1 MMMMMMKSMVMMI
14 PVSAICN
21 MITILTYCTVLPYLL
36 TSLPSILE
44 CIPGVC
50 KPYPVY
56 KYGRWTE
63 YEEGGEEVSP
73 AMASS
78 IPQQ

>member
-1 MMMMMMKSMVMMI
+1 MMMMMKSMVMMI

-21 MITILTYCTVLPYLL
+21 IIATLSHHIVLPYLL
-36 TSLPSILE
+36 ASLPSILE

-56 KYGRWTE
+56 KYGRYAE
-63 YEEGGEEVSP
+63 YEVGGEYVSP
-73 AMASS
+73 SMASS
-78 IPQQ
+78 IP

>member
-1 MMMMMMKSMVMMI
+1 MMMMMKSMVMMI

-21 MITILTYCTVLPYLL
+21 IKTILSHHTVLPYLL
-36 TSLPSILE
+36 ASLPCILE

-73 AMASS
+73 PMASS